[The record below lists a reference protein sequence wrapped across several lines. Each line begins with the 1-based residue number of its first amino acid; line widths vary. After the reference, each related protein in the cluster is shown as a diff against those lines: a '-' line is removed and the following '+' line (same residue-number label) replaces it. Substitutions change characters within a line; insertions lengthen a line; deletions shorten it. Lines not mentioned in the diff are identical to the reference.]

1 MDHPD
6 QTLDSSPPMTTA
18 NLTTLSEE
26 ERLDRRN
33 NSIPQ
38 TLDFDTTAKFAN
50 EIMFSKQKMTE
61 SELKVWLLMLAA
73 LSRNH
78 AISEREVFS
87 FDMRELAKRLGLY
100 SSRQAWKSKMR
111 MLFDSMITQSV
122 RIMKRD
128 SKDEDLQHW
137 VRIPLYSCLEY
148 DGESEKAF
156 FDINSHII
164 PYLKDITEH
173 FTEFE
178 IDEMLSISGLSSLKV
193 YILVHELIAE
203 GKKSIP
209 IELFKSR
216 LGMSRMYGDFK
227 FLVSKVLKPAEREI
241 RKKTQLHD
249 FHFTHDG
256 RGRHAA
262 TTIFFTFG
270 PDAVEHVHQ
279 KKELKELV
287 TMTDKIEL
295 LTPDQRKY
303 YKILLEEGVKPDKKA
318 YEIVLCYPIDVI
330 RSNYSYFCD
339 KKAHRKTNDAKL
351 RAGHLINCIQKDYAK
366 SDRDR
371 LEQKARASER
381 QASLEEAFRMEDKIA
396 VADWDFRN
404 KAGAFLKNAPV
415 ESIMQLVDRFLADI
429 YATAEELGFNFSKER
444 AFEILTNGGRK
455 LTTREMNAIRE
466 VFAQQIKFHRIE
478 PNEYMDNVEEN
489 EFQKMYREMRKRMEK
504 KAKEEKTAK

>member
-1 MDHPD
+1 MRAIFDEMIS
-6 QTLDSSPPMTTA
+6 QT
-18 NLTTLSEE
+18 
-26 ERLDRRN
+26 
-33 NSIPQ
+33 
-38 TLDFDTTAKFAN
+38 
-50 EIMFSKQKMTE
+50 
-61 SELKVWLLMLAA
+61 
-73 LSRNH
+73 
-78 AISEREVFS
+78 
-87 FDMRELAKRLGLY
+87 
-100 SSRQAWKSKMR
+100 
-111 MLFDSMITQSV
+111 V

-128 SKDEDLQHW
+128 SEDEDLQHW

-148 DGESEKAF
+148 DGPSEKAY
-156 FDINSHII
+156 FDINDHIL
-164 PYLKDITEH
+164 PYLQNITSH
-173 FTEFE
+173 FTQLPV
-178 IDEMLSISGLSSLKV
+178 DEMLSISGLSTLKV
-193 YILVHELIAE
+193 YMLVQELIAE
-203 GKKSIP
+203 KKTSIT
-209 IELFKSR
+209 IELFKKR
-216 LGMSRMYGDFK
+216 LGIENNYPTLKS
-227 FLVSKVLKPAEREI
+227 LTQHVLRPAEREI
-241 RKKTQLHD
+241 RKKTTMHD
-249 FHFTHDG
+249 FHFTHNG
-256 RGRHAA
+256 RGKKAA
-262 TTIFFTFG
+262 TTIFFSFT
-270 PDAVEHVHQ
+270 PDAAEEVHQ
-279 KKELKELV
+279 KKVLKELV

-303 YKILLEEGVKPDKKA
+303 YKILLEEGVKPDRKA
-318 YEIVLCYPIDVI
+318 YEIVICYPIDVI

-351 RAGHLINCIQKDYAK
+351 RAGYLINCIQKDYAK

-504 KAKEEKTAK
+504 KAQEEKSTK

>member
-1 MDHPD
+1 MNDPA
-6 QTLDSSPPMTTA
+6 QTLDVSSPAPTTDLA
-18 NLTTLSEE
+18 TLSESEE
-26 ERLDRRN
+26 ERLDRRI

-50 EIMFSKQKMTE
+50 EIMFAKQKMTE

-73 LSRNH
+73 LSRNQS
-78 AISEREVFS
+78 INEREVFS
-87 FDMRELAKRLGLY
+87 FNMRELAKRLGFY

-111 MLFDSMITQSV
+111 TLFDSMITQSV

-164 PYLKDITEH
+164 PYLKNITEH

-193 YILVHELIAE
+193 YILVHELISE
-203 GKKSIP
+203 GKKSIS
-209 IELFKSR
+209 IDLFKSR
-216 LGMSRMYGDFK
+216 LGMSQMYEDFK

-241 RKKTQLHD
+241 RQKTHLHD
-249 FHFTHDG
+249 FHFSHDG
-256 RGRHAA
+256 KGRHAA
-262 TTIFFTFG
+262 TTIYFTFG
-270 PDAVEHVHQ
+270 PDAIEHVHQ

-295 LTPDQRKY
+295 LTPEQRQY
-303 YKILLEEGVKPDKKA
+303 YKILMEEGVKPDKKA
-318 YEIVLCYPIDVI
+318 YEIVICYPIDVI
-330 RSNYSYFCD
+330 RSNYSYYCD
-339 KKAHRKTNDAKL
+339 KKAHRKPNDAEL
-351 RAGHLINCIQKDYAK
+351 RAGYLINCIQKDYAK
-366 SDRDR
+366 KDRDR
-371 LEQKARASER
+371 LARKARASER
-381 QASLEEAFRMEDKIA
+381 QETLEEAYHLKTKIEL
-396 VADWDFRN
+396 ADWDFRN

-429 YATAEELGFNFSKER
+429 YATAEELGFNFSKDR
-444 AFEILTNGGRK
+444 AFEILTTGGRK

-478 PNEYMDNVEEN
+478 PNEYMDDTEEN
-489 EFQKMYREMRKRMEK
+489 EFKKMYREMRKRMEK
-504 KAKEEKTAK
+504 KAQSEKA